1 MKRKQRQIIAMIT
14 LLTMLFSLI
23 TGCGAS
29 LTDLP
34 EVSTQSPAEDT
45 TEAYGEMTEG
55 ISTTE
60 PSETENVEIAEKIV
74 VEPIEPFVVPE
85 FAPVTRVTEAIVAQ
99 YDEAWPFSE
108 GYAVVGI
115 KQGDVMKYNYINTD
129 GQLLL
134 AEWVDIARSFSEG
147 LACVGVDAGIGAGQY
162 GMKFYRFGYVDTNG
176 EVAIP
181 MEILSYETHYPRAF
195 YNGYAEILYVDPEGE
210 EMKVD
215 YQGVVVRNNVIDR
228 KGNNLFE
235 ADLMYLSAMYPY
247 GYDRSR
253 DRVLPIEKEW
263 DELDYCMHN
272 EWMRNRVNGET
283 DDSYVWNQLDRVT
296 YLVDAEGKIKE
307 TLPGLLYELGE
318 NYYCLSAQDGNC
330 HKLYDKDFNL
340 ISREEHL
347 GFQEGVGG
355 QVVVSIREKDINGA
369 LKTWEQVFDADM
381 NPVSGLYNMIRTA
394 GDRYM
399 GINYYSANKY
409 EIFDTEGRMIRQ
421 ITENPD
427 TLQYF
432 RDGYYDENGYRLAGD
447 GFFIGTKRNGSDYQN
462 QTMYYYNSD
471 GKLIHWGTNAT
482 CRQVNEGL
490 YCVGTEGGTGR
501 LIDREFKTHLNLPKA
516 DMINYAGNAENIYL
530 CCYEGDVVYWYH
542 LSNADGIWKIAEEG
556 TEATATFNRSVRGWR
571 FTVGENENS
580 QIISETKYDGPAVLE
595 WKDGSE
601 LDEGNAISLVSD
613 GLYLIAEYQDY
624 VATYGYEAR
633 GYSLNFGGRAVSEVY
648 EALDVFSEGYI
659 AFSEEGKW
667 GYLKVERGDE

>member
-14 LLTMLFSLI
+14 LLTMLISLT

-34 EVSTQSPAEDT
+34 KVSTQFPAEDVA
-45 TEAYGEMTEG
+45 EAYGEMTES
-55 ISTTE
+55 ISMTE
-60 PSETENVEIAEKIV
+60 PSKTEGVEIAEKTT
-74 VEPIEPFVVPE
+74 VEPIESFVVPE
-85 FAPVTRVTEAIVAQ
+85 FASVTRVSEAIVAQ

-108 GYAVVGI
+108 GYAVVGM
-115 KQGDVMKYNYINTD
+115 KQDDVMKYNYIGTD

-181 MEILSYETHYPRAF
+181 MEIISYETHYPRAF

-228 KGNNLFE
+228 EGNYLFD

-263 DELDYCMHN
+263 DELEYCMHN
-272 EWMRNRVNGET
+272 EWVRKRVNGET
-283 DDSYVWNQLDRVT
+283 DDSYVWNQLERVT
-296 YLVDAEGKIKE
+296 YLVDAAGEIKE

-318 NYYCLSAQDGNC
+318 NYYCLSSQDGNND
-330 HKLYDKDFNL
+330 KLYDKEFNL

-347 GFQEGVGG
+347 GFQEGVEG

-369 LKTWEQVFDADM
+369 LKKWEQVFDADM
-381 NPVSGLYNMIRTA
+381 NPVSGLYDMIQTA
-394 GDRYM
+394 GDRYV
-399 GINYYSANKY
+399 GISHYAANKH
-409 EIFDTEGRMIRQ
+409 EIFDTEGRVIRQ

-432 RDGYYDENGYRLAGD
+432 RDGYYDESGYRLAED

-462 QTMYYYNSD
+462 PTMYYYDSE
-471 GKLIHWGTNAT
+471 GKLIHWGRNAT

-501 LIDREFKTHLNLPKA
+501 LIDREFKTLLNLPKA
-516 DMINYAGNAENIYL
+516 DMINYAGDEGNIYL
-530 CCYEGDVVYWYH
+530 CCYEGEMVYWYH
-542 LSNADGIWKIAEEG
+542 LSNVDGTWKIAEEG
-556 TEATATFNRSVRGWR
+556 TECTATFNRTVRGWR

-580 QIISETKYDGPAVLE
+580 QVISETEYDGPAVLE
-595 WKDGSE
+595 WKDGSV

-613 GLYLIAEYQDY
+613 GLYLIAEHQDY
-624 VATYGYEAR
+624 VATYGYDAWN
-633 GYSLNFGGRAVSEVY
+633 YSLNSDCRTVSEAY
-648 EALDVFSEGYI
+648 EELDVFSEGYI
-659 AFSEEGKW
+659 AFFEDGKW